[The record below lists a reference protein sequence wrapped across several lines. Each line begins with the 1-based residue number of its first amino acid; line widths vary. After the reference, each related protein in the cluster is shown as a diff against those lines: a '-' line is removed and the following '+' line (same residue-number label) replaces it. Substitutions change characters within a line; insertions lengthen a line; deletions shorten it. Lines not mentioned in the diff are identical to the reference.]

1 MNFAAPSP
9 HAFTALGTG
18 HSASATL
25 GLHGHALP
33 LPLPPRHS
41 FAIQELLGLNNHNS
55 ADRCRPSASTP
66 SVSTDSFLSASAFLA
81 SSLSPS
87 LALTSMAPGI
97 NSAAFPYFSWK
108 SNLMSAFAGSGH
120 GLFSFPPP
128 PPAPPSS
135 PGTELSKADFKSS
148 GLDSSFASDKS
159 SDSTETNSM
168 GGGKKKKKK
177 RRHRTIFTSLQLE
190 ELEKAFKDAHY
201 PDVYAREMLALKT
214 NLPEDRIQVW
224 FQNRRAKWRKTEK
237 TWGRS
242 SIMAEYGLYGA
253 MVRHSLPLPETIL
266 KSAKEGVMDSCA
278 PWLLSMHKKS
288 IEAAQTFSVDDK
300 PDKHVNSEIPHP
312 HFHPEEVQKGHFET
326 PRGQAEGND
335 KRSESIA
342 SLRARAIEHSVQLL
356 GTVKG
361 DTLLLHV
368 KSSLVYVYTTSFGGS
383 PAEGD
388 QTLTRG

>member
-148 GLDSSFASDKS
+148 GMLLKQLRLLQVIYMADTRTTGILLVPYRFH
-159 SDSTETNSM
+159 
-168 GGGKKKKKK
+168 
-177 RRHRTIFTSLQLE
+177 RR
-190 ELEKAFKDAHY
+190 
-201 PDVYAREMLALKT
+201 
-214 NLPEDRIQVW
+214 
-224 FQNRRAKWRKTEK
+224 
-237 TWGRS
+237 
-242 SIMAEYGLYGA
+242 GL
-253 MVRHSLPLPETIL
+253 MV
-266 KSAKEGVMDSCA
+266 CA
-278 PWLLSMHKKS
+278 PPVC
-288 IEAAQTFSVDDK
+288 Q
-300 PDKHVNSEIPHP
+300 
-312 HFHPEEVQKGHFET
+312 
-326 PRGQAEGND
+326 
-335 KRSESIA
+335 
-342 SLRARAIEHSVQLL
+342 SLRHTFLDPAI
-356 GTVKG
+356 T
-361 DTLLLHV
+361 
-368 KSSLVYVYTTSFGGS
+368 
-383 PAEGD
+383 
-388 QTLTRG
+388 